1 MAMRYF
7 NWKLAIVL
15 VVASVVFGFSVY
27 ALHHWQ
33 TTQRARQALPR
44 GLKAFDAKKWDEAA
58 EQLGLYIASNN
69 QDISALVKYGDAQLK
84 RLPRTKGN
92 FQQAIAA
99 YRNVLRF
106 RPSDIDT
113 AKKLVELYVK
123 GGSPDEA
130 KEIATRSLSVQDEPG
145 LRRLLAMALW
155 QLRKFDEAAAELKSV
170 LAKHPDEVLAYEFMG
185 RYVANTKPE
194 LAGLP
199 AVAWFDEAVAK
210 NPQSALAYAVRAEY
224 HLGEGDKTKALADL
238 TRALACD
245 LSDASVRQRLID
257 DLIAADALDKAREQL
272 QALQEID
279 DTDPTLWNLWAKLA
293 IKTKSAEEMFTVAEQ
308 GMKATGES
316 LDFIATATTLLVFSD
331 HLEKVDGYLARMRDK
346 DLDPARQAYLE
357 GLLMEK
363 QGRLR
368 DAVACWQR
376 AVSLPSNLRVE
387 MCWRL
392 ASAYSQL
399 GDIQSAINQ
408 LQMMLA
414 QRSSEKGDAIYVDAQ
429 LFLARLYAQD
439 RDWDKVRNTVRQI
452 RQVVPEGSQILKEA
466 TLLDLQAWTHELAA
480 DRSNADKEPVWQEIE
495 AQLAKLS
502 EDTDS
507 AAGVKLL
514 QVQIAMMR
522 GKYADASAV
531 LDALE
536 SKNPSDIRLMLVRA
550 ELCIAQGQNDQARAL
565 YEKAIAAAPQAFD
578 PVRGFA
584 TFLDRQGQRA
594 ECESLLKGAIARFNA
609 PQLRLNCSL
618 TLADLYLRWGEK
630 EKSSLWLTALT
641 AEFPTDIQSRR
652 MLLTCEPMI
661 QDPSRSQ
668 KIIDEIKAL
677 EGDGGS
683 QWRFEQARLW
693 LRSGDDFKK
702 LHYPQVVKILQENL
716 LNNPDDQ
723 NSRLLLATAYAMA
736 GEQQLA
742 LKVYREAH
750 DRAPN
755 DTQVLARLVAA
766 LHSANEFDE
775 AQKLLDEA
783 GQLQLSDPYL
793 QRLQLDIDLNR
804 NDIDSASDAL
814 ERLVEQDPN
823 DATLKLLYARV
834 LVLRKES
841 AKAEALLTE
850 LKAKFPDSIP
860 VIRAQIRFYVQQGNM
875 DKAMQ
880 ICNEAVERIH
890 SAVAYLVRAEMFDN
904 LRQEA
909 KALEDYGQAIAVEP
923 RNHIAWQ
930 ARARFYS
937 RSGRIPEAVADIRQ
951 ALALVPDEPEG
962 QKLAVQKLA
971 ITVFIASDKP
981 SLLQEA
987 EAMLDKILNDADN
1000 AKKKYPEFYVAKAR
1014 ILIRRDTGPAVEEAR
1029 RLLRQVTTDFPK
1041 YMEGWVLMAQ
1051 LELSKDE
1058 AGKALDIATRGLAH
1072 SEAKPEDGDSPYKQL
1087 LLLKAVAEKRL
1098 SPAVAA
1104 LTTLPKL
1111 AEDYPGDVGIL
1122 IEWADAYARSN
1133 NAGKAVDLLRSK
1145 KGSFTGPAL
1154 RRCEIALAAALYA
1167 DKQRDQAAELFDT
1180 LIAADPNDP
1189 TPVMT
1194 LGQLLRK
1201 EKRWTEV
1208 NQLLNRWRTTNPKDA
1223 ETATSMARI
1232 LAGSGDREALQM
1244 AEDQLRM
1251 ILDENPK
1258 AIPTLVLLG
1267 MLMQDA
1273 GRNEEATRLNRQI
1286 LEMDPNNVIAINNLA
1301 WMLCEQAS
1309 PSPEAMKEA
1318 MDLANRG
1325 VKLAP
1330 DYVDLLDTRAVV
1342 YYRTGDMAKA
1352 EADLVKCLSLFP
1364 DNSPQSA
1371 APQFHLARTYAAM
1384 NRRTQSLEHLK
1395 IALRLNRYNV
1405 QLARS
1410 HADAGRRTH
1419 AIKVLRDALSLQ
1431 EEMDRFKT
1439 GFDPQDLVDVR
1450 PGQDWTEAKLL
1461 LDQLQKGR

>member
-1 MAMRYF
+1 M
-7 NWKLAIVL
+7 
-15 VVASVVFGFSVY
+15 
-27 ALHHWQ
+27 
-33 TTQRARQALPR
+33 
-44 GLKAFDAKKWDEAA
+44 
-58 EQLGLYIASNN
+58 
-69 QDISALVKYGDAQLK
+69 
-84 RLPRTKGN
+84 
-92 FQQAIAA
+92 
-99 YRNVLRF
+99 
-106 RPSDIDT
+106 
-113 AKKLVELYVK
+113 
-123 GGSPDEA
+123 
-130 KEIATRSLSVQDEPG
+130 
-145 LRRLLAMALW
+145 
-155 QLRKFDEAAAELKSV
+155 
-170 LAKHPDEVLAYEFMG
+170 
-185 RYVANTKPE
+185 
-194 LAGLP
+194 
-199 AVAWFDEAVAK
+199 
-210 NPQSALAYAVRAEY
+210 
-224 HLGEGDKTKALADL
+224 ADL

-346 DLDPARQAYLE
+346 DPISARQAYLE

-429 LFLARLYAQD
+429 LFLARCTRRTGTGTRCETRCGRSA
-439 RDWDKVRNTVRQI
+439 RWCRRAT
-452 RQVVPEGSQILKEA
+452 QILKEA

-480 DRSNADKEPVWQEIE
+480 DRSNADKEPGWQEIE

-584 TFLDRQGQRA
+584 AFLDRQGQRA

-630 EKSSLWLTALT
+630 EKRSLWLTALT

-804 NDIDSASDAL
+804 NDIDSASAAL

-951 ALALVPDEPEG
+951 ALALVPDAPEG

-987 EAMLDKILNDADN
+987 EAMLDK
-1000 AKKKYPEFYVAKAR
+1000 
-1014 ILIRRDTGPAVEEAR
+1014 T
-1029 RLLRQVTTDFPK
+1029 
-1041 YMEGWVLMAQ
+1041 
-1051 LELSKDE
+1051 
-1058 AGKALDIATRGLAH
+1058 
-1072 SEAKPEDGDSPYKQL
+1072 
-1087 LLLKAVAEKRL
+1087 
-1098 SPAVAA
+1098 
-1104 LTTLPKL
+1104 
-1111 AEDYPGDVGIL
+1111 
-1122 IEWADAYARSN
+1122 
-1133 NAGKAVDLLRSK
+1133 
-1145 KGSFTGPAL
+1145 
-1154 RRCEIALAAALYA
+1154 
-1167 DKQRDQAAELFDT
+1167 
-1180 LIAADPNDP
+1180 
-1189 TPVMT
+1189 
-1194 LGQLLRK
+1194 
-1201 EKRWTEV
+1201 
-1208 NQLLNRWRTTNPKDA
+1208 
-1223 ETATSMARI
+1223 
-1232 LAGSGDREALQM
+1232 
-1244 AEDQLRM
+1244 
-1251 ILDENPK
+1251 
-1258 AIPTLVLLG
+1258 
-1267 MLMQDA
+1267 
-1273 GRNEEATRLNRQI
+1273 
-1286 LEMDPNNVIAINNLA
+1286 
-1301 WMLCEQAS
+1301 
-1309 PSPEAMKEA
+1309 
-1318 MDLANRG
+1318 
-1325 VKLAP
+1325 
-1330 DYVDLLDTRAVV
+1330 
-1342 YYRTGDMAKA
+1342 
-1352 EADLVKCLSLFP
+1352 
-1364 DNSPQSA
+1364 
-1371 APQFHLARTYAAM
+1371 
-1384 NRRTQSLEHLK
+1384 
-1395 IALRLNRYNV
+1395 
-1405 QLARS
+1405 
-1410 HADAGRRTH
+1410 
-1419 AIKVLRDALSLQ
+1419 
-1431 EEMDRFKT
+1431 
-1439 GFDPQDLVDVR
+1439 
-1450 PGQDWTEAKLL
+1450 
-1461 LDQLQKGR
+1461 